1 MVKVS
6 ASTRMVMY
14 ILVCGNRALVKEKEN
29 LITPMETLMTVTG
42 MLTRELLVTSLSRM
56 VASTGLS
63 TRTRRSLDLIRESTP
78 MELSLRDLLPMEKS
92 MDPVLTLS
100 SLELCG
106 KETSRMIFYKE
117 MATRSKKVKDSRLS
131 LKTIRSKR
139 P

>member
-1 MVKVS
+1 
-6 ASTRMVMY
+6 MVMY